1 MSRSKQRTIH
11 TGARSDLGPPRRRR
25 MHSVFATGL
34 LPLASAIIACLNTA
48 QAQEAASGGTLEEV
62 VVTAQKRTESL
73 QDVPLSITALGTQKL
88 DELNV
93 QNVDDYI
100 KFLPSV
106 SYQTNGARARPSST
120 CAAYRAAATARIR
133 DRRRASACIWMNS
146 RSRPSRACSTCTCT
160 ISRA

>member
-1 MSRSKQRTIH
+1 MTRSKQRKIRCSK
-11 TGARSDLGPPRRRR
+11 RSDLARPQPRRHFLLAR
-25 MHSVFATGL
+25 A

-48 QAQEAASGGTLEEV
+48 QAQEAASSGSLEEV

-100 KFLPSV
+100 KYLPSV
-106 SYQTNGARARPSST
+106 SYQTTGPGSAKLYMRGVSSGGGGT
-120 CAAYRAAATARIR
+120 H
-133 DRRRASACIWMNS
+133 S
-146 RSRPSRACSTCTCT
+146 RSP
-160 ISRA
+160 